1 MEAGNWDQR
10 SILDIRTTQSPTGVA
25 IIAPCGELDA
35 SNADRF
41 RATVQRLQHQVDRV
55 VIDLRGLRFMGVIG
69 CHVLYA
75 AWQLAQKRAVYID
88 GPRLELA
95 RSKKADETKYPVS
108 NIHMFLFSRRITIK
122 SDWRR

>member
-41 RATVQRLQHQVDRV
+41 RATVQRLQHQADRV
-55 VIDLRGLRFMGVIG
+55 LIDLRGLTFMGVIG

-75 AWQLAQKRAVYID
+75 AWQLAQKRANHLSVIAPDD
-88 GPRLELA
+88 GEVRQLLDLSGLDRTLQLVQGA
-95 RSKKADETKYPVS
+95 HDIAS
-108 NIHMFLFSRRITIK
+108 
-122 SDWRR
+122 